1 MNTASRLLCLLPL
14 IASAAVADTYPQQ
27 TMIDGSMVCFKAGDW
42 GDMVEASLDQD
53 WDAAT
58 RLVESGKC

>member
-27 TMIDGSMVCFKAGDW
+27 TLIDGSMVRWFDGLLQGW
-42 GDMVEASLDQD
+42 GLGRHGRGFA
-53 WDAAT
+53 
-58 RLVESGKC
+58 

>member
-27 TMIDGSMVCFKAGDW
+27 TLIDGSMVRWFDGS
-42 GDMVEASLDQD
+42 MVRWFASRLGIG
-53 WDAAT
+53 AT
-58 RLVESGKC
+58 W